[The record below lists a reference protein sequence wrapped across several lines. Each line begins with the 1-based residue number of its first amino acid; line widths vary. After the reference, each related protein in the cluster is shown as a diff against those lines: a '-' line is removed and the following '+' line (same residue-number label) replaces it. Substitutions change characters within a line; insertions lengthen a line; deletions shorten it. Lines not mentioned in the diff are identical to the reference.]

1 MKPGAIYNSNRFF
14 LRALLRR
21 LGCEV
26 SDLGIVPDQRDATV
40 DALQDRRRTTTT

>member
-14 LRALLRR
+14 LRGLLQR

-26 SDLGIVPDQRDATV
+26 QDLGIVPRQPRSHA
-40 DALQDRRRTTTT
+40 

>member
-14 LRALLRR
+14 LRSLLQR

-26 SDLGIVPDQRDATV
+26 HDLGIVPDRRDATV
-40 DALQDRRRTTTT
+40 QALREAAAATT